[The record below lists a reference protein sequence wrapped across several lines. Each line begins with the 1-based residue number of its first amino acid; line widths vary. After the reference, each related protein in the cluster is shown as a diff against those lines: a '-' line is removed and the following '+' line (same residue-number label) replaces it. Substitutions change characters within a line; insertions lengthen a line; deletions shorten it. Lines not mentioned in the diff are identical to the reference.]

1 MIARETTGVPV
12 SLGIGVVQGSAHEDT
27 TEYEK
32 AAYGH
37 SHDHTQRSSSVL
49 PGETIPEKKAF
60 ATDVTLNVTHDNGG
74 NDLEA
79 TRTAE
84 STGPPYSVFTL
95 KEKRLIIFLTA
106 WAGFFSPL
114 SANIYFPALNA
125 LAADLH
131 VSNSLIN
138 LTLTSYMIFQGIAP
152 TIFGDLADSAG
163 RRPAYLIG
171 FTIYIAANIG
181 IATQN
186 SFAALFVL
194 RCLQSTGSSATV
206 ALGSGVVADIST
218 SAERGT
224 YMGWATTG
232 ESTSLHT
239 ETVS

>member
-1 MIARETTGVPV
+1 M
-12 SLGIGVVQGSAHEDT
+12 QGSAQENT
-27 TEYEK
+27 TEYEIE
-32 AAYGH
+32 AYEH
-37 SHDHTQRSSSVL
+37 SRDHIQRSCSAL
-49 PGETIPEKKAF
+49 PGKSITEKKAF
-60 ATDVTLNVTHDNGG
+60 ATDVTQNVEHDNEAH
-74 NDLEA
+74 DLEA
-79 TRTAE
+79 IRTAE

-152 TIFGDLADSAG
+152 TIFGDLADGAG

-224 YMGWATTG
+224 YMGWATAG
-232 ESTSLHT
+232 KSTSPNIAP
-239 ETVS
+239 VS